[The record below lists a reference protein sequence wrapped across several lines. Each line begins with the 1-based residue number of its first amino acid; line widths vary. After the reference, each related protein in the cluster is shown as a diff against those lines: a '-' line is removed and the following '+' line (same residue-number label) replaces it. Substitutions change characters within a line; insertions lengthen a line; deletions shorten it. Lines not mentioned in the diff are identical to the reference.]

1 VATSAAVI
9 EEFRQ
14 FIPDDELARLGPFVQ
29 QFPKSKWDR
38 GALSQLGVGVVGTA
52 ICAACLAVS
61 FTVVVSDKP
70 EEQLPFQQ
78 AMWGFAAVGAILSL
92 YGFIT
97 GAWRAIVGVAHV
109 GRWWLLFERGLVIVN
124 VGKLQHLKLLSEL
137 RVQTPTSLTAK
148 PRLVDDAGSSLPLP
162 VGLEDKFTRAIQEH
176 QRKLRSAGPQQPRE
190 HVPYALAWAEGKL
203 FGEDRVFR
211 MYADGQS
218 VLLIYA
224 GQFVAEK
231 LGAKM
236 GMILPIGT
244 VGVAAIAAQ
253 AYGNWMASR
262 DYDKRAAYLDEMSIE
277 ELREE
282 AANNKASAVLTLAST
297 TAIHL
302 GPAVTRFW
310 SSDYLQ
316 SQVKGRLTFQHHRK
330 TWELAFF
337 TVEELTHALHALT
350 TAFGHERLTVEL

>member
-1 VATSAAVI
+1 MLN
-9 EEFRQ
+9 EFRQ
-14 FIPDDELARLGPFVQ
+14 FIPDDALAQLGPFVE

-38 GALSQLGVGVVGTA
+38 GALSQFGMAVVG
-52 ICAACLAVS
+52 AAVCVGLLVVS
-61 FTVVVSDKP
+61 FVVEVSDKP

-78 AMWGFAAVGAILSL
+78 AIWGFAGVSAIIGL
-92 YGFIT
+92 YGFFT
-97 GAWRAIVGVAHV
+97 GIWRAIVGMAHV

-124 VGKLQHLKLLSEL
+124 GGKLQYLKSLDEL
-137 RVQTPTSLTAK
+137 HVQTPSSLTAK
-148 PRLVDDAGSSLPLP
+148 PKLVDDSRSALPLP
-162 VGLEDKFTRAIQEH
+162 VGMEEKLTQAVQFQ
-176 QRKLRSAGPQQPRE
+176 QRKLRAIADLPRE
-190 HVPYALAWAEGKL
+190 RVPYALAWAEGKL

-211 MYADGQS
+211 LYADGQS

-231 LGAKM
+231 MGAKL
-236 GMILPIGT
+236 GTILPIGT
-244 VGVAAIAAQ
+244 IGVAAIAAQ

-262 DYDKRAAYLDEMSIE
+262 DYDKRAAYLDAMTLE

-282 AANNKASAVLTLAST
+282 ATNNKASAILTPAT
-297 TAIHL
+297 TSAIHL

-316 SQVKGRLTFQHHRK
+316 SQVKGRLAFQHRRK

-337 TVEELTHALHALT
+337 TIEELTHALNSLT
-350 TAFGHERLTVEL
+350 TAFGHERLNVQL